1 MFVFVVSIIM
11 PPFQGLSS
19 HKTIADGYVLVLLT
33 FEFLLFTSAADPFN
47 IPYLKALQVI
57 VVFGFYQ

>member
-1 MFVFVVSIIM
+1 MS
-11 PPFQGLSS
+11 PFQGLSS

-47 IPYLKALQVI
+47 ISYLKALQVI